1 MRRIIIA
8 LTILLAA
15 AAPLPAMAAT
25 SASIIGPSI
34 IMEAKGGHGGGHG
47 SGHGFGGHGTG
58 RGDHGESGRST
69 RGEDG
74 SGTGEDTRD
83 RTGGDGDGTYRDTT
97 GHVIPYRTGGNGIHQ
112 CDADLDGTYTT
123 AECRDMPRTRGGRQV
138 DTWVSILL
146 GIGVIGLIGLILG
159 IFRPIRP

>member
-8 LTILLAA
+8 LTILLVA
-15 AAPLPAMAAT
+15 AAPLPAMAADT
-25 SASIIGPSI
+25 SASIIGPGI
-34 IMEAKGGHGGGHG
+34 VMEAKGGHGGGLG

-58 RGDHGESGRST
+58 RGGHGESGYST

-83 RTGGDGDGTYRDTT
+83 GTGGDGDGTYRDTT
-97 GHVIPYRTGGNGIHQ
+97 GHVIPYRMGGNGIHQ

-123 AECRDMPRTRGGRQV
+123 AECRDMPQTRGGRQA
-138 DTWVSILL
+138 DPWVSILL
-146 GIGVIGLIGLILG
+146 SILLSIGGIGIILG
-159 IFRPIRP
+159 IFRPI